1 MGSKDKFFSITSA
14 DKGTD
19 DVGIAQASG
28 AVSAVSDAKTISGRW
43 SGKTAIT
50 VDSVTALVKGMPI
63 HILLLD
69 SWLNG
74 NHHIIDV
81 VVASK
86 QVILETAYQVPTD
99 VIGTWDLTGGLSAWD
114 AMMPIGGDLTA
125 ANVAL
130 TYWDANREGGN
141 ELLSNFL
148 SGKVYVFPGVIK
160 SILITTAG
168 NVRLFRAATL
178 RPWGKD
184 GLY

>member
-1 MGSKDKFFSITSA
+1 MGSKDKFFSVTSA

-19 DVGIAQASG
+19 DVGIAQSSG
-28 AVSAVSDAKTISGRW
+28 TVSAVSDAKTISGRF

-50 VDSVTALVKGMPI
+50 VDAVTALVKGMPI
-63 HILLLD
+63 HLAGLD

-74 NHHIIDV
+74 NHQIQDI
-81 VVASK
+81 VVATK
-86 QVILETAYQVPTD
+86 QVILEITYQAPTD
-99 VIGTWDLTGGLSAWD
+99 VSGTWDLAGGAGAWD

-148 SGKVYVFPGVIK
+148 SGKVYMFPGIIK
-160 SILITTAG
+160 TILITTAG
-168 NVRLFRAATL
+168 NVRLFRAATK
-178 RPWGKD
+178 RPFGKD
-184 GLY
+184 ALT